1 MQPIDLNPEPKG
13 PWRWSV
19 AQFERAVALGL
30 FPEETRLELLA
41 GELYERPMENPPHA
55 YTIDTL
61 YDLLARSLDL
71 STCFLRNQ
79 HALPLTPESAPIPD
93 LAVIAGQRRDFL
105 QSHPQPEQVLL
116 IIEVSDATL
125 SQDRNAKAELYAGAG
140 IQEYWIV
147 NLGKRRL
154 EVYRD
159 PSGSEWS
166 TQLKLTEQQSITPL
180 CAPSTTIP
188 VADFFPPERT

>member
-1 MQPIDLNPEPKG
+1 MTYIDLNPEPKG

-30 FPEETRLELLA
+30 FPADSRLELLA

-55 YTIDTL
+55 YTTDTV
-61 YDLLARSLDL
+61 YDCLARSLDL

-79 HALPLTPESAPIPD
+79 HALPLTEDSAPIPD
-93 LAVIAGQRRDFL
+93 IAVIRGQRRDFA
-105 QSHPQPEQVLL
+105 QSHPTPEQVLL
-116 IIEVSDATL
+116 VIEVSDATV
-125 SQDRNAKAELYAGAG
+125 SQDRNAKAEIYAEAG

-154 EVYRD
+154 EVYRQ
-159 PSGSEWS
+159 PSGNEWGAL
-166 TQLKLTEQQSITPL
+166 LKFTDQQTISPL
-180 CAPSTTIP
+180 CAPDITLP
-188 VADFFPPERT
+188 VADLLPPVNL

>member
-79 HALPLTPESAPIPD
+79 HALPLSIDSAPIPD
-93 LAVIAGQRRDFL
+93 IAVIAGRRLDFL
-105 QSHPQPEQVLL
+105 QSHPRPEQVLL
-116 IIEVSDATL
+116 VVDVSDATL
-125 SQDRNAKAELYAGAG
+125 SQDRHAKAELYAEAG

-147 NLGKRRL
+147 NLSQRRL

-159 PSGSEWS
+159 PSGSEWG
-166 TQLKLTEQQSITPL
+166 TNLKLPEQQSITPL
-180 CAPSTTIP
+180 CTPSVTIP
-188 VADFFPPERT
+188 IASLLPPRSS